1 MALQKPEWFKVDPG
15 KFLSDSQVDAMTTE
29 ELGACFRLLCRQW
42 IDGSLPDDLHM
53 LGRLCR
59 LDATRMGEAW
69 VTLCH
74 FFPTISEG
82 KRANR
87 FMWVERD
94 KVLSELERKSDE
106 GTRAA
111 NKRWDEVR
119 KRKDAE
125 PNGSPMQNPMGHPM
139 QEQSRAEQNQTR
151 PELPPSP
158 KGDLGGKRKRRT
170 MPEKINDLEIAGFPS
185 EAIKLGIRI
194 MDFWPKQDGQ
204 DERKV
209 GGQLDLLIPRLVEIN
224 SKQARFTWEVLE
236 AAGRAYC
243 ASQRTRFKAPEHF
256 FTKTP
261 DVNSNGKPPFLE
273 WATSAAHK
281 IEALAKKSTPEVAH
295 A

>member
-1 MALQKPEWFKVDPG
+1 
-15 KFLSDSQVDAMTTE
+15 
-29 ELGACFRLLCRQW
+29 
-42 IDGSLPDDLHM
+42 
-53 LGRLCR
+53 
-59 LDATRMGEAW
+59 
-69 VTLCH
+69 
-74 FFPTISEG
+74 
-82 KRANR
+82 
-87 FMWVERD
+87 
-94 KVLSELERKSDE
+94 
-106 GTRAA
+106 
-111 NKRWDEVR
+111 
-119 KRKDAE
+119 
-125 PNGSPMQNPMGHPM
+125 
-139 QEQSRAEQNQTR
+139 
-151 PELPPSP
+151 
-158 KGDLGGKRKRRT
+158 